1 MTHFLYPFQMDS
13 FIQQVLEEDIPY
25 QDFSGNAI
33 FDREDI
39 ASVNLMSKDI
49 GIICGL
55 KVFQRVF
62 EFLDPDVVFHQYVI
76 DGDKVASGELLMTI
90 QGKVNALLAAERVA
104 LNILQR
110 MSGVATYTHL
120 LITAL
125 DDQHIK
131 IVDTRKTTP
140 GMRRFEKYAVTVGGG
155 ANHRYNLSDSIML
168 KDNHLSFVGD
178 VKEAIQKAREY
189 APFNKIIEVETE
201 NLDMVKDAVEAGAD
215 IIMLDNMTIEDTKK
229 AIEIIDV
236 QAQIEV
242 SGNINIENIARYRG
256 MKIDAISSGAI
267 THSAGILDLSM
278 KNMQLE

>member
-1 MTHFLYPFQMDS
+1 MTHFLYPFQLDP
-13 FIQQVLEEDIPY
+13 FIQNALEEDIPY

-33 FDREDI
+33 FDYDAC
-39 ASVNLMSKDI
+39 ASVNLMSKDV

-62 EFLDPDVVFHQYVI
+62 ELLDPEVVFHQYVI
-76 DGDKVASGELLMTI
+76 DGDKVSAGELLMTI
-90 QGKVNALLAAERVA
+90 NGKVNALLAAERVA

-110 MSGVATYTHL
+110 MSGVATYTQK

-125 DDQHIK
+125 DDSRIK
-131 IVDTRKTTP
+131 IADTRKTTP
-140 GMRRFEKYAVTVGGG
+140 GMRRLEKYAVTIGGG
-155 ANHRYNLSDSIML
+155 TNHRYNLSDSIML

-178 VKEAIQKAREY
+178 VKKAIKQAREY

-201 NLDMVKDAVEAGAD
+201 SLDMVIEAVEAGAD
-215 IIMLDNMTIEDTKK
+215 IIMLDNMSIEDTKK
-229 AIEIIDV
+229 AIDIIDGK
-236 QAQIEV
+236 AQIEV
-242 SGNINIENIARYRG
+242 SGNINIDNIARYRG

-278 KNMQLE
+278 KNMQVE